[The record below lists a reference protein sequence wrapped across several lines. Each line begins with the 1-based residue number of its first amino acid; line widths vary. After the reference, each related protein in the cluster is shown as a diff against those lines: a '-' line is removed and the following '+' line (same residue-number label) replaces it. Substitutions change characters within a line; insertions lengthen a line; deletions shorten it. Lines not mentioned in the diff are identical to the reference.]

1 VCIQTIF
8 SEKDKI
14 MISLLSRTLI
24 RILAI
29 LYTVLGV
36 ILFVAPTWS
45 AANFSWK
52 ISPFVAMTMGGWSLG
67 NAFTAWDTARIGR
80 WSLVYANVTYLSVF
94 GLLEAAVLI
103 LFRDKLI
110 LNVPMA
116 WPYLLALALNVIV
129 VALLAIEW
137 LRTKPE
143 ISKEGSEVPTWVR
156 WLMVGFILFVGFLSL
171 YGWVSDPEG
180 HGTDASIFPEVLSMF
195 TLRAFASFYAA
206 LASAVVPLIWTKGS
220 SAVLTLGRA
229 GMSFIIVITIAAL
242 ANLNKFNFAEHPGQ
256 MLYLGAYVGAFF
268 VLGGL
273 FLYER
278 RLHSSKI

>member
-1 VCIQTIF
+1 
-8 SEKDKI
+8 
-14 MISLLSRTLI
+14 MISPLSRTLI
-24 RILAI
+24 RVLAV
-29 LYTVLGV
+29 LYTVLGA

-67 NAFTAWDTARIGR
+67 NAFTAWETARIGR
-80 WSLVYANVTYLSVF
+80 WSLVYANVVYLWVF

-103 LFRDKLI
+103 LFRGKLI
-110 LNVPMA
+110 LNVAMA
-116 WPYLLALALNVIV
+116 WPYLLALTLNVIV
-129 VALLAIEW
+129 VVLLTIEW

-143 ISKEGSEVPTWVR
+143 ISAEGFEVPAWTR
-156 WLMVGFILFVGFLSL
+156 WLMGVFILFVGFLAI
-171 YGWVSDPEG
+171 YGWISGAES
-180 HGTDASIFPEVLSMF
+180 HGTDASVFPEALSLF

-242 ANLNKFNFAEHPGQ
+242 VNLNKFNFAEHPGQ
-256 MLYLGAYVGAFF
+256 LIYLGAYLGAFL
-268 VLGGL
+268 VLSVL

-278 RLHSSKI
+278 RQRATTA